1 MKTSGTVVSFLRI
14 KHRMDLM
21 KRYKVSI
28 AAFSTVILAG
38 PTGKWLAGQAVY
50 ADCLLYILPAV
61 CGAASVY
68 LLQKLN
74 LKQRIL
80 PVTAGL
86 LLTLLYHPEVDEAS
100 FWQTL
105 FPPFAAAGVIIF
117 LTGVFLLLDYIR
129 TTLQKFKNIAAGKI
143 PDSDFYEE
151 K

>member
-1 MKTSGTVVSFLRI
+1 MKKYGL
-14 KHRMDLM
+14 
-21 KRYKVSI
+21 SI
-28 AAFSTVILAG
+28 AVFSTLILSGIASKWIAG
-38 PTGKWLAGQAVY
+38 RGIY

-61 CGAASVY
+61 CGTASLY

-100 FWQTL
+100 FWQVL
-105 FPPFAAAGVIIF
+105 FPPFATAGVIIF

-129 TTLQKFKNIAAGKI
+129 TTLQKFRDIAAGKI
-143 PDSDFYEE
+143 PDSNTYEE